1 MSSEQEEG
9 GVKTGA
15 IQYYMDIINS
25 IPDAVYWTDANCQL
39 IGCNLNFLQLF
50 NIKNPQDLKE
60 SPYDLMKN
68 WPAERLETLKLD
80 DMNIIFSGEPR
91 YNVEEKIHTDGKTL
105 YFKIN
110 RVPMFNEQRQV
121 IGLVVVLTNIN
132 ELYLVQEELKK
143 YQPKKETKAVDIP
156 LNDHLFPK
164 ILMIEDNIIAQ
175 NVERAMFAAL
185 NCEVDIADTG
195 DKAME
200 LFVPGKYDLVL
211 MDIGLE
217 DTSGYVVAKNLRNM
231 EKDTSHHVPII
242 ALTSYEAEVVKYDCK
257 QYRMEGVVSKPL
269 TSQQAELIVKH
280 YVYHLDVEVPGLKS
294 L

>member
-9 GVKTGA
+9 VVKTGV

-68 WPAERLETLKLD
+68 WPAERLEALKLD
-80 DMNIIFSGEPR
+80 DMNIIFSGKPQ
-91 YNVEEKIHTDGKTL
+91 YNVEEKIHTGDKTL
-105 YFKIN
+105 YLKIN

-132 ELYLVQEELKK
+132 ELYLLQEELKK
-143 YQPKKETKAVDIP
+143 YQPKKETKTVDIP
-156 LNDHLFPK
+156 LTDHLFPK

-195 DKAME
+195 DKATE

-257 QYRMEGVVSKPL
+257 QYRMEGVLSKPL
-269 TSQQAELIVKH
+269 TSQQAELIIKH
-280 YVYHLDVEVPGLKS
+280 YVYHMDVEIPGLKS